1 MSGCGRSSTSND
13 AKTGVTG
20 GTKGTI
26 GVAMPTKTSER
37 WIKDGNYVKSQ
48 LIAAGY
54 KVDLQYA
61 NDDIPTQVTQVN
73 NMVTKKDQVL
83 VVAAIDSTALTG
95 VLKQA
100 KDAGVPVI
108 AYDRLLLNT
117 QAVDYY
123 ATFDNLKVG
132 VLQAQSLV
140 AGLKAS
146 GKPAPWNV
154 ELFAGSPDDNNAT
167 FFFNGAMSVL
177 KPMIASGQIKVLSGE
192 TNFKTVATLRW
203 DAAVAKKRMEN
214 ILTKSYSSVD
224 VQGVLAPYDGLS
236 RGIIAALKGNGYG
249 SGGKKLPVITGQDA
263 EIESVKAE
271 CGAAAL
277 KVILE
282 TGELSTLD
290 NVRRASWLALLAGAD
305 FIKTSTGKVSPAAT
319 PPVAL
324 VMLQAVRD
332 YEAATGHRRGVKL
345 AGGIRSAKDAIRY
358 LVLVK
363 EVAGEEWLDP
373 SLFRFGASSLLNDLL
388 MQRATQR
395 TGAYSGPDY
404 FTLD

>member
-1 MSGCGRSSTSND
+1 VRKIIALTTATLALTAMSGCGRSSTSND
-13 AKTGVTG
+13 AKSGVTG

-48 LIAAGY
+48 LTAAGY

-132 VLQAQSLV
+132 VLQAESLV
-140 AGLKAS
+140 KGLKDS
-146 GKPAPWNV
+146 GKAAPWNV

-263 EIESVKAE
+263 EIESVKAILAGE
-271 CGAAAL
+271 QYSSVFKNTRDLAAATVTMIKQIAEKKQVTVNDTKTYNNGL
-277 KVILE
+277 KVVPTELLQPVEIDKTNVKKIL
-282 TGELSTLD
+282 LD
-290 NVRRASWLALLAGAD
+290 A
-305 FIKTSTGKVSPAAT
+305 KYYT
-319 PPVAL
+319 
-324 VMLQAVRD
+324 
-332 YEAATGHRRGVKL
+332 EAQ
-345 AGGIRSAKDAIRY
+345 
-358 LVLVK
+358 
-363 EVAGEEWLDP
+363 
-373 SLFRFGASSLLNDLL
+373 
-388 MQRATQR
+388 MQ
-395 TGAYSGPDY
+395 
-404 FTLD
+404 

>member
-1 MSGCGRSSTSND
+1 LRKILAVATTALTLTAMTGCGRSSTTNTSSG
-13 AKTGVTG
+13 GVTSG
-20 GTKGTI
+20 KKGTI

-37 WIKDGNYVKSQ
+37 WIKDGDYVKSQ

-83 VVAAIDSTALTG
+83 VVASIDSTALTG

-100 KDAGVPVI
+100 KAAGIPVI

-117 QAVDYY
+117 KAVDYY

-132 VLQAQSLV
+132 VLQANSLV
-140 AGLKAS
+140 TGLKAS

-167 FFFNGAMSVL
+167 FFFNGAMTVL
-177 KPMIASGQIKVLSGE
+177 KPMIASGQIKVRSGE
-192 TNFKTVATLRW
+192 TGFKTVATLRW

-224 VQGVLAPYDGLS
+224 VNGVLAPYDGLS
-236 RGIIAALKGNGYG
+236 RGIIAALKGSGYG

-263 EIESVKAE
+263 ELESVKAILAGE
-271 CGAAAL
+271 QYSSVFKNTRDLAAATVKMIREIAEKKTVTVNDTKSYNNGL
-277 KVILE
+277 KVVP
-282 TGELSTLD
+282 TELLQPVEINKSNVKQVLLD
-290 NVRRASWLALLAGAD
+290 
-305 FIKTSTGKVSPAAT
+305 
-319 PPVAL
+319 
-324 VMLQAVRD
+324 
-332 YEAATGHRRGVKL
+332 
-345 AGGIRSAKDAIRY
+345 AKYYTDAQ
-358 LVLVK
+358 
-363 EVAGEEWLDP
+363 
-373 SLFRFGASSLLNDLL
+373 
-388 MQRATQR
+388 MQ
-395 TGAYSGPDY
+395 
-404 FTLD
+404 